1 MAGGP
6 AISFMLKNTAVC
18 VKVAIGSGFSKGA
31 FPGKYPPGRGALPG
45 GKLGSPS
52 YGWERRND
60 IIKVGKRGS
69 ESHYCSVGP
78 TRAGGWVAAD
88 PIQRELAPTSSQNST
103 GDAAVGRAAGW
114 DDNGTARERRMG
126 AAKNMR
132 S

>member
-1 MAGGP
+1 MAV
-6 AISFMLKNTAVC
+6 SFMLKNTAVC

-78 TRAGGWVAAD
+78 TRAGGRAGGRGPHPARVGSDVVAKLHW
-88 PIQRELAPTSSQNST
+88 RCGS
-103 GDAAVGRAAGW
+103 RAGGW
-114 DDNGTARERRMG
+114 MG
-126 AAKNMR
+126 
-132 S
+132 